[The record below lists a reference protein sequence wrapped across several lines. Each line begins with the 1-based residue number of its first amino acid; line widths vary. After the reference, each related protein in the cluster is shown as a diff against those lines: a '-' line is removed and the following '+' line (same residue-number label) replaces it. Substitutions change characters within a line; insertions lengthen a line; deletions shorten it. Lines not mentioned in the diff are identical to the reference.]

1 MGKSG
6 GRVKADFRPAGPA
19 TGCRNRRI
27 AAGRRGR
34 IDAGAARAFLLKGR
48 LLEDL

>member
-19 TGCRNRRI
+19 RGRRNRRI
-27 AAGRRGR
+27 AAGRRGC
-34 IDAGAARAFLLKGR
+34 IDAGAARVYLLKGR
-48 LLEDL
+48 LLDDL